1 MANMIRSLLVAN
13 RGEIACRI
21 FRTARRMGIRTIA
34 VYSDADES
42 ARHVR
47 EADEAIRIGPA
58 PPAESYLDIQAILR
72 AARAARA
79 EAIHPGYGFL
89 SENAQ
94 FAQASLD
101 AGLVFVGPPPA
112 AIAAMG
118 SKSLAKASVR
128 AAGVPVLPGY
138 DGERQDLEH
147 LEARALDA
155 GLPLIVKPA
164 AGGGGKGMRVV
175 HAKEELREALTA
187 ARRLAESAFGD
198 GTLLI
203 ERYLLEPRHIEVQV
217 FADAHGNCVHL
228 GDRDCS
234 VQRRHQKLIEE
245 APAPGLPPAMRESLH
260 AAAVLVARNI
270 GYRSAGT
277 VEFLFDGR
285 EFYFL
290 EMNTRLQVEHTVTE
304 AVTGLDLVEWQLR
317 VAAGE
322 PLPRAQTQIRLEGHA
337 IEARVCAEDPWRD
350 FLPSAGTLH
359 LADWPQGESLRV
371 DAGFAGGDAVPSMYD
386 SLLAKV
392 IAWAPAREQA
402 AQRLADALDH
412 TYLAGIHTNERWLG
426 RILRSRVFRDVLH
439 SVALLDRRAGEF
451 SEPVTATPAAITL
464 AAIAALHGADAAGP
478 SATRAARSPW
488 EESDGFQPNLPAR
501 IELTLSSGGRTHRV
515 RLRLEDGQPREALVL
530 APAEESARQD
540 GGTCLRLVGVA
551 VTESAANERASTKA
565 SAKTSAVVSAVL
577 DDDRQSAR
585 WFRRGAQLHVWICD
599 EHHEFVLEDP
609 RTREFSASAASGGL
623 TTPLPGVVAAV
634 AVREGQSVAAGEVLM
649 VIEAMKM
656 EHGITAPHDGVVQAI
671 HFQRG
676 DRVPEGSELLTLS
689 RSGDSES

>member
-1 MANMIRSLLVAN
+1 MPNMIRSLLVAN

-34 VYSDADES
+34 VYSDADAA

-47 EADEAIRIGPA
+47 EADEAVRIGP
-58 PPAESYLDIQAILR
+58 PPAAESYLDIQAIVG
-72 AARAARA
+72 AARAAGA
-79 EAIHPGYGFL
+79 EAVHPGYGFL
-89 SENAQ
+89 SENAR
-94 FAQASLD
+94 FAQACLD
-101 AGLVFVGPPPA
+101 AGLVFIGPPPA

-138 DGERQDLEH
+138 DGARQDIAYLE
-147 LEARALDA
+147 ERALEA

-175 HAKEELREALTA
+175 QASEELREALTA
-187 ARRLAESAFGD
+187 ARRLAQSAFGD

-203 ERYLLEPRHIEVQV
+203 ERYLPEPRHIEVQV

-245 APAPGLPPAMRESLH
+245 APAPGLPQPLRESLH
-260 AAAVLVARNI
+260 AAAVLVASSI
-270 GYRSAGT
+270 GYQSAGT

-322 PLPRAQTQIRLEGHA
+322 PLPLAQPQIRLDGHA
-337 IEARVCAEDPWRD
+337 IEARVCAEDPWRG
-350 FLPSAGTLH
+350 FLPSAGTLQ
-359 LADWPQGESLRV
+359 LAEWCQGDSLRV
-371 DAGFAGGDAVPSMYD
+371 DSGFASADTVPSVYD

-392 IAWAPAREQA
+392 IAWAPARERA
-402 AQRLADALDH
+402 ALRLADALDH

-426 RILRSRVFRDVLH
+426 RILRSRVFLEVRH
-439 SVALLDRRAGEF
+439 SVAMLDSGAAEF
-451 SEPVTATPAAITL
+451 SGPVQTTPAALTL
-464 AAIAALHGADAAGP
+464 AALAALHRRDAAITG
-478 SATRAARSPW
+478 RAAQSPW
-488 EESDGFQPNLPAR
+488 DCSDGFQPNLPAR
-501 IELTLSSGGRTHRV
+501 MELTLSSGGRTYRV
-515 RLRLEDGQPREALVL
+515 QLTLEDGEPREALLL
-530 APAEESARQD
+530 APGDDGGQD
-540 GGTCLRLVGVA
+540 GGTRLRLAGVSVTQGA
-551 VTESAANERASTKA
+551 VA
-565 SAKTSAVVSAVL
+565 AVL
-577 DDDRQSAR
+577 DDRRHAGR
-585 WFRRGAQLHVWICD
+585 WFRREAQLHVWMRD
-599 EHHEFVLEDP
+599 THHEFIIEDP
-609 RTREFSASAASGGL
+609 RNREFTASAATGGL

-656 EHGITAPHDGVVQAI
+656 EHSITAPFDGVVRTI
-671 HFQRG
+671 HFGRG
-676 DRVPEGSELLTLS
+676 DRVPEGSELLALS
-689 RSGDSES
+689 RAGDCEVS

>member
-1 MANMIRSLLVAN
+1 MAEMIRSLLVAN

-34 VYSDADES
+34 VYSDADAS

-47 EADEAIRIGPA
+47 LADEAVRIGP
-58 PPAESYLDIQAILR
+58 PAASESYLDVQAIVR
-72 AARAARA
+72 AARSTGAG
-79 EAIHPGYGFL
+79 AIHPGYGFL

-94 FAQASLD
+94 FAQACLD

-118 SKSLAKASVR
+118 SKSVAKASVR

-138 DGERQDLEH
+138 DGERQDIDH
-147 LEARALDA
+147 LEARALEA

-175 HAKEELREALTA
+175 HAKEELRDALTA

-203 ERYLLEPRHIEVQV
+203 ERYLPAPRHIEVQV

-245 APAPGLPPAMRESLH
+245 APAPGLARPVREALH
-260 AAAVLVARNI
+260 AAAVLVARRI
-270 GYRSAGT
+270 GYCSAGT

-285 EFYFL
+285 DFYFL

-322 PLPRAQTQIRLEGHA
+322 PLPLAQAQIRLDGHA
-337 IEARVCAEDPWRD
+337 IEARVCAEDPQRN
-350 FLPSAGTLH
+350 FMPSAGTLH
-359 LADWPQGESLRV
+359 LAEWPRAESLRV
-371 DAGFAGGDAVPSMYD
+371 DAGFESGDEVPSVYD

-392 IAWAPAREQA
+392 IAWAPEREQA
-402 AQRLADALDH
+402 ALRLAEALDH
-412 TYLAGIHTNERWLG
+412 AYLAGIHTNERWLG
-426 RILRSRVFRDVLH
+426 RILRSRVFLEVRH
-439 SVALLDRRAGEF
+439 SVTLLDRGAAQF
-451 SEPVTATPAAITL
+451 PQPVEVTPAALTL
-464 AAIAALHGADAAGP
+464 AALAARHAPRVAGPAAG
-478 SATRAARSPW
+478 ASPW
-488 EESDGFQPNLPAR
+488 EVSDGFQPSLPAR
-501 IELTLSSGGRTHRV
+501 IGLTLSSGGRTHRV
-515 RLRLEDGQPREALVL
+515 QLTLEDGEAREALIH
-530 APAEESARQD
+530 PAEGEAAR
-540 GGTCLRLVGVA
+540 GGGARLELARVS
-551 VTESAANERASTKA
+551 VTEGTVTAALAD
-565 SAKTSAVVSAVL
+565 V
-577 DDDRQSAR
+577 RQSAR
-585 WFRRGAQLHVWICD
+585 WFRLGPRLHLWICD
-599 EHHEFVLEDP
+599 THHEFTIEDP
-609 RTREFSASAASGGL
+609 RTQEFSATAATGGL
-623 TTPLPGVVAAV
+623 TTPLPGVVV
-634 AVREGQSVAAGEVLM
+634 AVTVHEGQAVAAGEVLM

-656 EHGITAPHDGVVQAI
+656 EHSITAPHGGVVRAI
-671 HFQRG
+671 HFARG
-676 DRVPEGSELLTLS
+676 DRVPEGSELLSLS
-689 RSGDSES
+689 RGGDSAS

>member
-1 MANMIRSLLVAN
+1 MIRSLLVAN

-34 VYSDADES
+34 VYSDADAS

-47 EADEAIRIGPA
+47 EADEAVRIGP
-58 PPAESYLDIQAILR
+58 PPAAESYLDIQAILR

-79 EAIHPGYGFL
+79 EAVHPGYGFL
-89 SENAQ
+89 SENED
-94 FAQASLD
+94 FAQACLD

-118 SKSLAKASVR
+118 SKSVAKASVR

-138 DGERQDLEH
+138 DGDRQDIDH
-147 LEARALDA
+147 LEARALEA

-175 HAKEELREALTA
+175 RAKEELRDALTA

-203 ERYLLEPRHIEVQV
+203 ERYLTQPRHIEVQV

-245 APAPGLPPAMRESLH
+245 APAPGLPQPLREALH
-260 AAAVLVARNI
+260 AAAVLAARNI

-277 VEFLFDGR
+277 VEFLFDGS
-285 EFYFL
+285 EFFFL

-322 PLPRAQTQIRLEGHA
+322 PLPLQQAQIRLDGHA
-337 IEARVCAEDPWRD
+337 IEARVCAEDPERD
-350 FLPSAGTLH
+350 FLPSAGTLQ

-371 DAGFAGGDAVPSMYD
+371 DGGFESGDAVPPVYD

-392 IAWAPAREQA
+392 IAWAPEREHA
-402 AQRLADALDH
+402 AARLAAALDH
-412 TYLAGIHTNERWLG
+412 THLAGIRTNEHWLS
-426 RILRSRVFRDVLH
+426 RILRSRVFLDVHH
-439 SVALLDRRAGEF
+439 SVALLDRSAADF
-451 SEPVTATPAAITL
+451 SRPAEVTPAVLAL
-464 AAIAALHGADAAGP
+464 AAL
-478 SATRAARSPW
+478 AARHEPAAARNPW
-488 EESDGFQPNLPAR
+488 EVSDGFQPNLPAR
-501 IELTLSSGGRTHRV
+501 IDLTLSSGGRQRRV
-515 RLRLEDGQPREALVL
+515 RLALEAGQPSEVVVL
-530 APAEESARQD
+530 APADKSGRQD
-540 GGTCLRLVGVA
+540 GGIRVRVAGVS
-551 VTESAANERASTKA
+551 VTESTVA
-565 SAKTSAVVSAVL
+565 AVL
-577 DDDRQSAR
+577 DDERHSAR
-585 WFRRGAQLHVWICD
+585 WFRHGSHLHVWIGD
-599 EHHEFVLEDP
+599 MHEEVLIDDP
-609 RTREFSASAASGGL
+609 RTQEFSASAATGGL
-623 TTPLPGVVAAV
+623 TTPLPGVVSAV
-634 AVREGQSVAAGEVLM
+634 AVQEGQAVTAGEVLM

-656 EHGITAPHDGVVQAI
+656 EHTIAAPYDGVVRAI
-671 HFQRG
+671 HFARG
-676 DRVPEGSELLTLS
+676 DRVPEGSELLELS
-689 RSGDSES
+689 RADDKAS

>member
-1 MANMIRSLLVAN
+1 MTNTIRSLLVAN

-34 VYSDADES
+34 AYSDADAS

-47 EADEAIRIGPA
+47 EADEAVRIGPA
-58 PPAESYLDIQAILR
+58 PAAESYLDIQAIIR
-72 AARAARA
+72 AARAAGA
-79 EAIHPGYGFL
+79 EAVHPGYGFL
-89 SENAQ
+89 SENPQ
-94 FAQASLD
+94 FAQACLD

-118 SKSLAKASVR
+118 SKSVAKASVR

-138 DGERQDLEH
+138 DGERQDIDH
-147 LEARALDA
+147 LEARALEA

-164 AGGGGKGMRVV
+164 SGGGGKGMRVV
-175 HAKEELREALTA
+175 HAKEDLRDALAA

-203 ERYLLEPRHIEVQV
+203 ERYLPQPRHIEVQV
-217 FADAHGNCVHL
+217 FADGHGHCVHL

-245 APAPGLPPAMRESLH
+245 APAPGLPQPVRESLH

-285 EFYFL
+285 EFFFL

-322 PLPRAQTQIRLEGHA
+322 PLPLAQAQIRLDGHA
-337 IEARVCAEDPWRD
+337 IEARVCAEDPERD
-350 FLPSAGTLH
+350 FLPSAGTLQ
-359 LADWPQGESLRV
+359 LADWPRGESLRV
-371 DAGFAGGDAVPSMYD
+371 DGGFESGDAVPPVYD
-386 SLLAKV
+386 SLIAKV

-402 AQRLADALDH
+402 AARLADALDH

-426 RILRSRVFRDVLH
+426 RILRSRVFLDVRH
-439 SVALLDRRAGEF
+439 SVALLDRSAAEF
-451 SEPVTATPAAITL
+451 SRPADATPAVLTL
-464 AAIAALHGADAAGP
+464 AAL
-478 SATRAARSPW
+478 AARHSAETESPGAPPTARNPW
-488 EESDGFQPNLPAR
+488 GVSDGFQPNLPAH
-501 IELTLSSGGRTHRV
+501 IDLTLSSGGRSQLVQLTFEGGEPREAVLRPPADKSAHQDGV
-515 RLRLEDGQPREALVL
+515 TRLRLA
-530 APAEESARQD
+530 
-540 GGTCLRLVGVA
+540 GVSLTERT
-551 VTESAANERASTKA
+551 VTASLGD
-565 SAKTSAVVSAVL
+565 V
-577 DDDRQSAR
+577 RHSAR
-585 WFRRGAQLHVWICD
+585 WFRRGPQLHLWMGDTHQELLID
-599 EHHEFVLEDP
+599 DP
-609 RTREFSASAASGGL
+609 RTHEFSASAATGGL
-623 TTPLPGVVAAV
+623 TTPLPGVVSAV
-634 AVREGQSVAAGEVLM
+634 AVREGQAVTAGEVMM

-656 EHGITAPHDGVVQAI
+656 EHTIAAPYDGVVRGIYFA
-671 HFQRG
+671 RG
-676 DRVPEGSELLTLS
+676 DRVPEGSELLSLS
-689 RSGDSES
+689 RAGDSAG